1 MYVDLRSAEDGQ
13 LFEADI
19 CIIGAGP
26 AGITIARAMA
36 HARFDVCLVESGGFE
51 PDAEVQSLA
60 GGIMPTHPH
69 HLLEIGRNRQFG
81 GSTNSWSGACAPMS
95 ACDFAPRPFIDL
107 DGWPYARPALDPYYR
122 QAQRLFEIG
131 PFDYEPSTWADDGFR
146 PLDLDPEKLETRLW
160 QLSPRTNFGRNHRE
174 ELGRSAHITV
184 LLHAT
189 ATEIRANDAATLVEG
204 VEIRSLNGRQ
214 ALVRS
219 RITILACGAIDN
231 ARLLLLSRQ
240 RCPQG
245 LGNHQD
251 QVGRYFMQH
260 PHIAA
265 ASLRFRGSKAWLRDY
280 KDVRHGDLWLR
291 ARIGLSEAVM
301 ARERVMNP
309 VASLVN
315 RFITDSLTHTQSIGY
330 VTLKRVLLDVQH
342 GRMPA
347 NISHGIVTILKDVRG
362 IAIGFLRHLRD
373 QNGAVYVM
381 GEQYPNPE
389 SRVTLSMDRDRLGQ
403 EKARVDW
410 RLLPID
416 KHSIR
421 VLIDVIRQ
429 DFARLG
435 IAEIVPDEWLTI
447 DDETWPQSL
456 AGGHHHMGTTRMGD
470 DPASSVVDAEA
481 RVHGIANLYAAGSSI
496 FPTVGSANP
505 TLTLVATSLKLA
517 DHLAAVMAGDRSA
530 AVA

>member
-1 MYVDLRSAEDGQ
+1 MFVDLRSAEDGQ
-13 LFEADI
+13 LFEADV

-26 AGITIARAMA
+26 AGITLARTLA
-36 HARFDVCLVESGGFE
+36 HARFEVCLVESGGFE

-60 GGIMPTHPH
+60 GGIMATHPH
-69 HLLEIGRNRQFG
+69 HLLEVSRNRQFG

-95 ACDFAPRPFIDL
+95 ACDFAARPFVDL
-107 DGWPYARPALDPYYR
+107 DGWPYVRSTLDRYYQ

-131 PFDYEPSTWADDGFR
+131 PFDYAPSTWTGDGFR
-146 PLDLDPEKLETRLW
+146 PLDLDPETLETRLW
-160 QLSPRTNFGRNHRE
+160 QISPRTNFGRTHRE
-174 ELGRSAHITV
+174 ELGRSDKITV
-184 LLHAT
+184 VLHAT
-189 ATEIRANDAATLVEG
+189 ATEIRVNDAATRVDA

-214 ALVRS
+214 AEVRS

-231 ARLLLLSRQ
+231 ARLLLLSR
-240 RCPQG
+240 RRRPRG
-245 LGNHQD
+245 LGNDRD

-265 ASLRFRGSKAWLRDY
+265 ASLRFRGSKSWVRSY
-280 KDVRHGDLWLR
+280 KDFRHGDLWLR
-291 ARIGLSEAVM
+291 ARIGLSQAVM
-301 ARERVMNP
+301 ARERILNP

-330 VTLKRVLLDVQH
+330 VTLKRVLLDLRH
-342 GRMPA
+342 GRTPA
-347 NISHGIVTILKDVRG
+347 NITHGIAVILKDIKG
-362 IAIGFLRHLRD
+362 IAIGYLRHLRD
-373 QNGAVYVM
+373 QNGAIYVM

-389 SRVTLSMDRDRLGQ
+389 SRVTLGQEKDRLGQ
-403 EKARVDW
+403 ERVRVDW

-421 VLIDVIRQ
+421 VLVEVIRQ

-435 IAEIVPDEWLTI
+435 IAEVMPDEWLTI

-470 DPASSVVDAEA
+470 DPATSVVDADA
-481 RVHGIANLYAAGSSI
+481 RVHGIANLYVAGSSI

-517 DHLAAVMAGDRSA
+517 DHLAAVMASDRSA